1 MARANGSTVP
11 DLRALTRRQLTL
23 YVAAAGVAAAAAV
36 AVFVPV
42 PYVILSPGPTLNTLG
57 KLPGGRPL
65 IQISGHRTYPVN
77 GHLNMV
83 TVSYQ
88 GGPQDKLNVF
98 AALQAWLTPHEAVV
112 PEVELFG
119 PGQTQQQVTKQDT
132 LQMTSS
138 EQTAT
143 AAALCEVGIPFTTV
157 DTVVTVVRGYP
168 AGGVLHRGDVI
179 KAVDGTPV
187 SCRQGTA
194 SLIRARAPG
203 APVTLTV
210 VRTTGGQPVT
220 RHIRLTTAGVHGHA
234 VVGISVTESYVFPF
248 DVKIRVGQIGG
259 PSAGLMF
266 ALGIVDKLTPD
277 NLTSGKFIAG
287 TGEIS
292 VNGAVSPIG
301 GIQQKMAGARQA
313 GATVFLT
320 PAANCP
326 DTAGAVPPG
335 LRVVKVSTLAGA
347 VRSLKALAAGAQV
360 PSC

>member
-11 DLRALTRRQLTL
+11 ELRAATRRQLTL
-23 YVAAAGVAAAAAV
+23 YVAVAGVLIAAAV
-36 AVFVPV
+36 AAFAPV
-42 PYVILSPGPTLNTLG
+42 PYVILSPGPTLTTLG

-65 IQISGHRTYPVN
+65 IEISGHPTYPAT

-98 AALQAWLTPHEAVV
+98 AALRAWLTPHEAVV

-119 PGQTQQQVTKQDT
+119 PGQTQRQVTKQDT
-132 LQMTSS
+132 QQMTGS

-143 AAALCEVGIPFTTV
+143 AAALCELGIPFVTV
-157 DTVVTVVRGYP
+157 DTLVAVVKGYP
-168 AGGVLHRGDVI
+168 ADGVLHRGDVI

-187 SCRQGTA
+187 SCRHSAG
-194 SLIRARAPG
+194 SLIRARPPG

-210 VRTTGGQPVT
+210 LRTGAQRVT
-220 RHIRLTTAGVHGHA
+220 RQVRLTTASGQGHA
-234 VVGISVTESYVFPF
+234 VVGISVAESYVFPF
-248 DVKIRVGQIGG
+248 HVNIRVGDIGG

-266 ALGIVDKLTPD
+266 ALGIIDKLTPD
-277 NLTSGKFIAG
+277 NLTHGKFIAG

-292 VNGAVSPIG
+292 VNGAVGPIG

-326 DTAGAVPPG
+326 DTSGAVPQG
-335 LRVVKVSTLAGA
+335 MRLIKVSTLGSA
-347 VRSLKALAAGAQV
+347 VRALKSLAAGGQV